1 MSKHMDNIENYGL
14 SVNDLDVSP
23 FESMDMLHLRSK
35 IEKVLSELT
44 NEEIAKLFQYDLKC
58 RECEDMAEH
67 ISEIYSFSMSTEP
80 TSQWWWYLDKVVSGE
95 ISFHLSTQDNL
106 VI

>member
-1 MSKHMDNIENYGL
+1 MDNIENYGL

-44 NEEIAKLFQYDLKC
+44 NEETAKLFQYDLKLV
-58 RECEDMAEH
+58 ENAKDMAEH

-80 TSQWWWYLDKVVSGE
+80 TSQWWWHLDKVVSGE

>member
-44 NEEIAKLFQYDLKC
+44 NEEIAKLFQYDLK
-58 RECEDMAEH
+58 
-67 ISEIYSFSMSTEP
+67 
-80 TSQWWWYLDKVVSGE
+80 
-95 ISFHLSTQDNL
+95 L
-106 VI
+106 VENAKIWKNTFQRFIVFPCQLNQQVNGGGI